1 MKMRNANLEAIEN
14 FLCRYFEDW
23 IVINDRAYKLM
34 DFDENEEG
42 IRLILKTDEYKDK
55 EYFIIIKDI
64 IKMQDDIFKL
74 HIQQK
79 NNKTLII
86 EEY

>member
-1 MKMRNANLEAIEN
+1 MGEQISLEIIEN
-14 FLCRYFEDW
+14 FLCRYFGEW
-23 IVINDRAYKLM
+23 LVINNQAYKLM
-34 DFDENEEG
+34 NLNEDQEG
-42 IRLILKTDEYKDK
+42 IKLILKTDEYKDK

-64 IKMQDDIFKL
+64 IKVIDNFFNI